1 MWQKNMASEKG
12 REIWPNTFREWGGLI
27 LGGKGWHRDTR
38 GSSSS
43 SILGERGV
51 GELKKKNV
59 SCLSCEM
66 AQHFMYDAVTQT
78 H

>member
-1 MWQKNMASEKG
+1 MTKKYGEWKGKRDMAKYFP
-12 REIWPNTFREWGGLI
+12 RVGGLI